1 MSDKPREKL
10 NSIDRDLRMA
20 VPVVGF
26 APDHTQLVIEKI
38 CGFELFNTRR
48 YHNYETW
55 SDGWRVTR
63 GSLTVKAE
71 DLDDAVRLFVEA
83 LAEADNEALTDEIIS
98 AANPATEKGDTP

>member
-10 NSIDRDLRMA
+10 NSIDRDLRTA

-26 APDHTQLVIEKI
+26 APNHTQLTIEKI

-55 SDGWRVTR
+55 SDGWRITR
-63 GSLTVKAE
+63 GSLTVQAE
-71 DLDDAVRLFVEA
+71 DLDDAVRLFVEK
-83 LAEADNEALTDEIIS
+83 LAATYNDELTKEIIEGGQS
-98 AANPATEKGDTP
+98 VE